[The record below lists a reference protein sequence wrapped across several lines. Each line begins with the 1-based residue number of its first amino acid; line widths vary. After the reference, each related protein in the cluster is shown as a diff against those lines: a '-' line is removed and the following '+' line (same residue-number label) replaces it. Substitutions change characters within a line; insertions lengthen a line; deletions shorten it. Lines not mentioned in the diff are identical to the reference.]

1 MQCMGEAFGLKLDD
15 EETKKRLS
23 IKPLTLP
30 KVFDMGLKVLSA
42 AGLPQ
47 RTVAADTPPGERS
60 LEEVRQ
66 QQQTAQD
73 QAAWQ
78 RAAGGSA
85 ASAGAGVSS
94 TTSSGGGDARLLE
107 KFIATLKTRG
117 FFEGL
122 EEGTPAWYAAS
133 PLFPM
138 QYALK
143 EIGLARAECVRNH
156 HCSNSASFSDGD
168 TLPWMMKCSY
178 QPAGRRDWKRRAKNS
193 GRSLTRPPG
202 DPRLRT
208 QT

>member
-1 MQCMGEAFGLKLDD
+1 VQCMGEAFGLKLDD

-30 KVFDMGLKVLSA
+30 KVFDMGLQVLSA
-42 AGLPQ
+42 AGVPQ
-47 RTVAADTPPGERS
+47 RAAAADNPPGERS
-60 LEEVRQ
+60 LEEVRR

-73 QAAWQ
+73 QAARQ

-85 ASAGAGVSS
+85 AAAGAAAASS

-133 PLFPM
+133 PLSHATRFETRFEGKWPM
-138 QYALK
+138 ERAGCVHNHLVRAVPVSAAATRC
-143 EIGLARAECVRNH
+143 IG
-156 HCSNSASFSDGD
+156 
-168 TLPWMMKCSY
+168 
-178 QPAGRRDWKRRAKNS
+178 
-193 GRSLTRPPG
+193 
-202 DPRLRT
+202 
-208 QT
+208 